1 MKYANGELKS
11 QRGVALLAA
20 LILTLAVV
28 LVLSNIFYRHQ
39 IDVAQAGASMHRDQA
54 LLLALSGESWASQ
67 MLSDTQD
74 DRSVDEFGEDWAQA
88 MPLLPVEGGIL
99 TGCIADM
106 QARIN
111 LNNFAAYDAP
121 SLRLEMNSENIGMAK
136 VWTRLLDVLELPA
149 DPARVARIIDWLD
162 ADSATVNTWGAEQPD
177 YDDFRPPRVVAN
189 TRVSDVTELAAISG
203 YEVWEV
209 QRLAAWLSALPS
221 DTAININTA
230 SDEILLALS
239 GALNEQFVVA
249 VLENRPFNTVAEFH
263 SVIANEFLLVP
274 ADVATRWPP
283 RMIDVKT
290 DYFELYLDVTLG
302 EAHIEVKS
310 IMSRRGLKEPVVIS
324 RTITLVP
331 ASLPDRVSDQLL
343 GAEELFA
350 DKGRDEE
357 ISKMAAGNIAPEPAC
372 LMIGKNS

>member
-1 MKYANGELKS
+1 MKDSDG

-54 LLLALSGESWASQ
+54 LLLALSGESWAAQ
-67 MLSDTQD
+67 MLSDAQD

-111 LNNFAAYDAP
+111 LNNFARYDA
-121 SLRLEMNSENIGMAK
+121 STLRLEMNSKNMGTAK
-136 VWTRLLDVLELPA
+136 VWTRLLDILEFPA
-149 DPARVARIIDWLD
+149 GPARVARIIDWLD
-162 ADSATVNTWGAEQPD
+162 ADSATVNSWGGEQPD
-177 YDDFRPPRVVAN
+177 YDNFRPPRVVAN

-203 YEVWEV
+203 YEIWEV
-209 QRLAAWLSALPS
+209 QRLAAWSSALPT

-239 GALNEQFVVA
+239 GGLNEPFVDM
-249 VLENRPFNTVAEFH
+249 VLENRPFNRVADFH
-263 SVIANEFLLVP
+263 AMIASEFLLAP
-274 ADVATRWPP
+274 ADVSARWPP
-283 RMIDVKT
+283 RIVDVKT

-302 EAHIEVKS
+302 EAHIELKS
-310 IMSRRGLKEPVVIS
+310 IMSRRGLTEPVVIS
-324 RTITLVP
+324 RAITLVP
-331 ASLPDRVSDQLL
+331 ASLPDRVPDKLSA
-343 GAEELFA
+343 AEALFA
-350 DKGRDEE
+350 DEARDEE
-357 ISKMAAGNIAPEPAC
+357 IDRTAASKIVPEPAC

>member
-1 MKYANGELKS
+1 
-11 QRGVALLAA
+11 
-20 LILTLAVV
+20 
-28 LVLSNIFYRHQ
+28 
-39 IDVAQAGASMHRDQA
+39 
-54 LLLALSGESWASQ
+54 
-67 MLSDTQD
+67 
-74 DRSVDEFGEDWAQA
+74 
-88 MPLLPVEGGIL
+88 
-99 TGCIADM
+99 
-106 QARIN
+106 
-111 LNNFAAYDAP
+111 
-121 SLRLEMNSENIGMAK
+121 MAK
-136 VWTRLLDVLELPA
+136 VWTRLLDVLQLPA

-263 SVIANEFLLVP
+263 SVIANEFLLIP

-331 ASLPDRVSDQLL
+331 ASLPDRVSDQLS

-357 ISKMAAGNIAPEPAC
+357 ITRMAAGNIAPEPAC

>member
-1 MKYANGELKS
+1 MKDINGQRGS

-20 LILTLAVV
+20 LILTLAVA
-28 LVLSNIFYRHQ
+28 LVLSNIFYHHQ
-39 IDVAQAGASMHRDQA
+39 IDVAQAGASVHRDQA
-54 LLLALSGESWASQ
+54 LLLALSGESWAAQ
-67 MLSDTQD
+67 MLSDAQD

-111 LNNFAAYDAP
+111 LNNFASYDAP
-121 SLRLEMNSENIGMAK
+121 TLRLEMNSENMGTAK
-136 VWTRLLDVLELPA
+136 VWIRLLDILEFPA

-162 ADSATVNTWGAEQPD
+162 ADSATVNSWGAEQPD
-177 YDDFRPPRVVAN
+177 YDNRRPPRVVAN

-209 QRLAAWLSALPS
+209 QRLAAWSSALPS

-230 SDEILLALS
+230 SDEVLLALS
-239 GALNEQFVVA
+239 GTLNEPFVDV
-249 VLENRPFNTVAEFH
+249 VLDNRPFNTVADFH
-263 SVIANEFLLVP
+263 AVITREFLLAP
-274 ADVATRWPP
+274 ADVSARWPP
-283 RMIDVKT
+283 SIVDVKT

-302 EAHIEVKS
+302 GAHIELKS

-324 RTITLVP
+324 RAITLVP
-331 ASLPDRVSDQLL
+331 ASLPDKAPDKLSA
-343 GAEELFA
+343 AEALFA
-350 DKGRDEE
+350 GEDRDEE
-357 ISKMAAGNIAPEPAC
+357 IDRTDASEIAPEPAC

>member
-1 MKYANGELKS
+1 MKDINGQRGS

-20 LILTLAVV
+20 LILTLAVA

-39 IDVAQAGASMHRDQA
+39 IDVAQAGASVHRDQA
-54 LLLALSGESWASQ
+54 LLLALSGESWAAQ
-67 MLSDTQD
+67 MLSDAQD

-111 LNNFAAYDAP
+111 LNNFASYDAP
-121 SLRLEMNSENIGMAK
+121 ALRLEMNSENMGTAK
-136 VWTRLLDVLELPA
+136 VWIRLLDILEFPA

-162 ADSATVNTWGAEQPD
+162 ADSATVNSWGAEQPD
-177 YDDFRPPRVVAN
+177 YDNRRPPRVVAN

-209 QRLAAWLSALPS
+209 QRLAAWSSALPS

-230 SDEILLALS
+230 SDEVLLALS
-239 GALNEQFVVA
+239 GTLNEPFVDV
-249 VLENRPFNTVAEFH
+249 VLENRPFNTVADFHAMITREF
-263 SVIANEFLLVP
+263 VLAP
-274 ADVATRWPP
+274 ADVSARWPP
-283 RMIDVKT
+283 SIVDVKT

-302 EAHIEVKS
+302 EAHIELKS

-324 RTITLVP
+324 RAITLVP
-331 ASLPDRVSDQLL
+331 ASLPDKAPEKLSA
-343 GAEELFA
+343 AEALFA
-350 DKGRDEE
+350 GEDRDEE
-357 ISKMAAGNIAPEPAC
+357 IDRTDASEIAPEPAC